1 MDGAAAVQFRTI
13 EGIYSERRKF
23 KERRT
28 TTISSG
34 GSRISSEAFD
44 IDPSMKRPSGPWP
57 CCFILSRAVTFSSLL
72 VSSPLLFL
80 FLPCCTFSSLLFSS
94 PLLFLFL
101 PCCSLLS
108 LCSVV
113 FSPDILLQFS
123 SLPAVQFSPPFFL
136 YLPLLFSE
144 SLLTP
149 AVPFSHLQ
157 FFSLSFRPLLHFL
170 PLRCPSPPSCSFI
183 SPSVLFSRLLSHC
196 SSILYPAVP
205 SLHCCSFFTLCCALL

>member
-1 MDGAAAVQFRTI
+1 MDGAAAVQFRTK

-57 CCFILSRAVTFSSLL
+57 CCFIISRAV
-72 VSSPLLFL
+72 
-80 FLPCCTFSSLLFSS
+80 TFSSLLFSS

-170 PLRCPSPPSCSFI
+170 CLAVSFSPPSCSFI
-183 SPSVLFSRLLSHC
+183 SPSVLFSHLLSHC